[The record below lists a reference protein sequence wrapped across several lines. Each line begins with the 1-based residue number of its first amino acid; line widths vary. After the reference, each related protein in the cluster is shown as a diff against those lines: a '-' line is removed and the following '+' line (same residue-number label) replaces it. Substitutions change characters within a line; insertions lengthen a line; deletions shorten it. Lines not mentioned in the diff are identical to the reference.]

1 MKNKLLFLAIILGFL
16 VSCNKDEP
24 TPTPGQ
30 NEVFI
35 DNMKFTP
42 SSITV
47 SAGTTITWTN
57 QESVAHTVTSNT
69 AIFDS
74 GNMANGDTFSY
85 TFSTIGTFPYY
96 CKYHSSMTATVIV
109 Q

>member
-1 MKNKLLFLAIILGFL
+1 MKNKLLFLAIIFGFL
-16 VSCNKDEP
+16 ISCAKDEP

-35 DNMKFTP
+35 NNMKFSP

-47 SAGTTITWTN
+47 SSGTTITWTN
-57 QESVAHTVTSNT
+57 QESITHTVTSDNSV
-69 AIFDS
+69 FDS
-74 GNMANGDTFSY
+74 GNLGNGNSFSY
-85 TFSTIGTFPYY
+85 TFSTVGTFPYH